1 MKKCSSCQQEIDD
14 AAMFCPL
21 CGAKQ
26 GAAEKKRYPISE
38 RAFCRVFRPSFFG
51 GASALGIKADNLLA
65 FMLDF
70 LSLERQVDDDEI
82 SELNHALDR
91 LLNDAANE
99 YALTNDQEH
108 GKYAFAGENRETI
121 ENEKFRQNFISD
133 KTFHNLD
140 AHYRKIGKAINGK
153 HFAYVWLFALA
164 ASLDGNYSD
173 DKLQFFCR
181 LKKLF
186 PVSREQFIESFVPEG
201 ARYDDD
207 QEKSSLGGFFG
218 LVRMAAGEELAL
230 IENVD
235 RDGEIEYRQG
245 NNGVTEKIT
254 AVDLKAKFPEKFD
267 FYGIV
272 EEKIKALCEL
282 EYQIQELEHSEGQ
295 YAAIADK
302 IAAAARKEREL
313 TAMLPGFV
321 YQKF

>member
-99 YALTNDQEH
+99 YALTEEICH
-108 GKYAFAGENRETI
+108 EKFTLESVKRETI
-121 ENEKFRQNFISD
+121 ETETFRHDFISD
-133 KTFHNLD
+133 KTFHNLN
-140 AHYRKIGKAINGK
+140 AHYKKGQGIDGK

-164 ASLDGNYSD
+164 SALDGNYSA
-173 DKLQFFCR
+173 DKLKFFSR
-181 LKKLF
+181 LKRLF
-186 PVSREQFIESFVPEG
+186 PVSRDQFAESFLPKG
-201 ARYDDD
+201 ARYNDDKA
-207 QEKSSLGGFFG
+207 KSSLFIF
-218 LVRMAAGEELAL
+218 VELLNAVAPEQQTMK
-230 IENVD
+230 IINID
-235 RDGEIEYRQG
+235 SHGDIEYQQG
-245 NNGVTEKIT
+245 DNDATEEISAT
-254 AVDLKAKFPEKFD
+254 NLKTKLPENFN

>member
-121 ENEKFRQNFISD
+121 EIEKFRQNFISD

-153 HFAYVWLFALA
+153 HFAYVW
-164 ASLDGNYSD
+164 
-173 DKLQFFCR
+173 
-181 LKKLF
+181 
-186 PVSREQFIESFVPEG
+186 
-201 ARYDDD
+201 
-207 QEKSSLGGFFG
+207 
-218 LVRMAAGEELAL
+218 
-230 IENVD
+230 
-235 RDGEIEYRQG
+235 
-245 NNGVTEKIT
+245 
-254 AVDLKAKFPEKFD
+254 
-267 FYGIV
+267 
-272 EEKIKALCEL
+272 
-282 EYQIQELEHSEGQ
+282 
-295 YAAIADK
+295 
-302 IAAAARKEREL
+302 
-313 TAMLPGFV
+313 
-321 YQKF
+321 